1 MRACPGAGYQGR
13 RARQIRSVGR
23 ARRVDGR
30 IWPHCERHSRGRP
43 GGRDEEGDRKVII
56 TLDLCLRHGSHE
68 ILDGLNLHIEKG
80 EFVFICGQA
89 GSGKTSLL
97 RTLVLER
104 MPAAGRIIVDGR
116 DITEITGR
124 SIAEYRRGLGI
135 VFQDDFLLPR
145 HSLVENIALA
155 LEIAGWR
162 SSDARG
168 EALVY
173 LRDVGLSNKADL
185 FPRQVSENE
194 KQMVKICRAVA
205 RRPKIV
211 LADEPYEGLDWQSI
225 QKVADLFRNANLRG
239 STAVIATHHVE
250 FAQLA
255 GKRSIMLDQP
265 SFKRMAKASGSESRP
280 RTADELAGRLHSG
293 S

>member
-1 MRACPGAGYQGR
+1 
-13 RARQIRSVGR
+13 
-23 ARRVDGR
+23 
-30 IWPHCERHSRGRP
+30 
-43 GGRDEEGDRKVII
+43 
-56 TLDLCLRHGSHE
+56 
-68 ILDGLNLHIEKG
+68 
-80 EFVFICGQA
+80 
-89 GSGKTSLL
+89 
-97 RTLVLER
+97 